1 MKIEFTHHVLY
12 DSCYRIQED
21 IDKENKE
28 EVRKFFTERF
38 FYFYQWIYRWER
50 TRFVFKEDWVVEMTN
65 KRETF
70 VYAENWDDIKIITY
84 IVKNDIDLLEYR
96 LLKICRWVR
105 KNK

>member
-1 MKIEFTHHVLY
+1 
-12 DSCYRIQED
+12 
-21 IDKENKE
+21 
-28 EVRKFFTERF
+28 
-38 FYFYQWIYRWER
+38 
-50 TRFVFKEDWVVEMTN
+50 MTN

>member
-1 MKIEFTHHVLY
+1 MKIDFTHHVLY
-12 DSCYRIQED
+12 DSCYRIQEN
-21 IDKENKE
+21 INKENKE

-38 FYFYQWIYRWER
+38 FYFYQWTYRWER
-50 TRFVFKEDWVVEMTN
+50 TKFVFKEDWVVEMTN

-70 VYAENWDDIKIITY
+70 VYVENWEDIKIITY